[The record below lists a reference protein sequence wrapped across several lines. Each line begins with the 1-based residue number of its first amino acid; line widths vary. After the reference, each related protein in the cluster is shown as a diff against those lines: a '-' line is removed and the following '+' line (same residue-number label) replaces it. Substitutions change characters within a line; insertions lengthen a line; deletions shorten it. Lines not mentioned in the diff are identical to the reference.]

1 MNATELLA
9 DIKRKAQIAADEE
22 TLSDSD
28 ILDIATKELQT
39 VIAPKILSVREN
51 FFATYYDF
59 AITSSRVYRI
69 PSQATGSKILGLE
82 HVDGSQR
89 RTLIQISMFE
99 TQREGFFIRSGSI
112 NLSTNA
118 PTSGTLRLHY
128 SSRPGVL
135 TETANKILT
144 RDSATAITLAANHG
158 LAIGSVVSIQRTTS
172 PFEYVYQDIVVS
184 TVPDL
189 DTVTFTGVDFV
200 TDSVGLGDTMTIT
213 SSAAGVTATGA
224 VSLAHYPQIPIEMHD
239 WLSYRVA
246 IRCLEH
252 IGHSDLIPDK
262 IQKVADIE
270 KDLLALI
277 SPRSDNDGK
286 IIFQKELLGDYW
298 Y

>member
-9 DIKRKAQIAADEE
+9 DVKRKAQIAADEE

-39 VIAPKILSVREN
+39 VITPKILSVREN
-51 FFATYYDF
+51 FFATYHDF
-59 AITSSRVYRI
+59 TLSNTRIYRI

-82 HVDGSQR
+82 VVDGEQR
-89 RTLIQISMFE
+89 RTLIQINMFE
-99 TQREGFFIRSGSI
+99 TQREGFFIRSGSV

-128 SSRPGVL
+128 SARPGVL
-135 TETANKILT
+135 TETVNAIQS
-144 RDSATAITLAANHG
+144 RDSSDTITLSSVHG
-158 LAIGSVVSIQRTTS
+158 LDIGSVVSIQRATS

-184 TVPDL
+184 AVPDL
-189 DTVTFTGVDFV
+189 DTVTFSGVDFV
-200 TDSVGLGDTMTIT
+200 ANSVGLGDVMTIT
-213 SSAAGVTATGA
+213 SVDDGVAATGS
-224 VSLAHYPQIPIEMHD
+224 VSLSYYPQIPVEMHD

-262 IQKVADIE
+262 VQKVADIE

-298 Y
+298 